1 MGAAGQKR
9 LIAAVQ
15 RPGLRRDRRWRQGFD
30 RRQARVIA
38 GGCRQRRRHIIW
50 KVDPLPSP
58 AVRNSTIK
66 IP

>member
-38 GGCRQRRRHIIW
+38 GGCRQRRRHFQLYPVGRHALLFIILQR
-50 KVDPLPSP
+50 D
-58 AVRNSTIK
+58 R
-66 IP
+66 